1 MRALT
6 TDELNWVSGGT
17 DEGSQLLGPSQ
28 LAPGFGG
35 AGSDFLGGPSDFGG
49 QLGGSFGW
57 PFNCDLA
64 CQQRKREEEQR
75 KREEAERRRQHELAM
90 EQLRNNRINMCGRQG
105 RGYRETSGTVAVKVD
120 LSQSGGN
127 VSVMVQAPTF
137 ECR

>member
-28 LAPGFGG
+28 LAPRFGG
-35 AGSDFLGGPSDFGG
+35 AGSDFIGSPSDFGG
-49 QLGGSFGW
+49 QLGGDLGF
-57 PFNCDLA
+57 FNCNPE

-75 KREEAERRRQHELAM
+75 RREEAERRRQHELAM
-90 EQLRNNRINMCGRQG
+90 EQLRNNRVNMCGRQG

-120 LSQSGGN
+120 LSQTGGN
-127 VSVMVQAPTF
+127 ISVVVQAPTF